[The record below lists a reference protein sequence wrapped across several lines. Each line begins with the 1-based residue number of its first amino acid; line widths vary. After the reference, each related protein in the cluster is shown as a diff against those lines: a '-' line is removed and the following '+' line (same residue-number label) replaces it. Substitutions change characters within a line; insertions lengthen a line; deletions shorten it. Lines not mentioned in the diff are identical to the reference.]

1 MRISDWSSDVCS
13 SDLMTAEPPQAAT
26 ATSHQPLIDPASDEN
41 PADESRRSPA
51 HRPELH
57 RSSGIFRSV
66 CIASDP
72 IWTKTETP
80 RYPMLR
86 APPTFRNSSEALSA
100 DSSPSVDH
108 KSLRL
113 HLA

>member
-1 MRISDWSSDVCS
+1 MMPNAT
-13 SDLMTAEPPQAAT
+13 MTAEPPQAAT

-100 DSSPSVDH
+100 DSSPSRSEEH
-108 KSLRL
+108 TSELQSLMRISY
-113 HLA
+113 